1 MRLVARRGERKVRAQ
16 VLLEPEGL
24 ALEPEGL
31 ALESDLL
38 ALEPEGLALESDL
51 PAVEPESLVWLVLG
65 SVFVVESE
73 LLDPPEVSPLEA
85 GAESLALPRLS
96 FL

>member
-24 ALEPEGL
+24 ALE
-31 ALESDLL
+31 SDL
-38 ALEPEGLALESDL
+38 LALESDL
-51 PAVEPESLVWLVLG
+51 PAVELESLVWLVLG

-73 LLDPPEVSPLEA
+73 LPDPPEVSPLEA

>member
-16 VLLEPEGL
+16 VLLEPDGL

-38 ALEPEGLALESDL
+38 AVESDL

-73 LLDPPEVSPLEA
+73 LPDPPEVSPLEA

>member
-16 VLLEPEGL
+16 VLLEPDGL

-38 ALEPEGLALESDL
+38 ALESDLPAVEPDL

-73 LLDPPEVSPLEA
+73 LPDPPEVSPLEA